1 MSARQRPTALGAA
14 LARGAGVLRRRGWLG
29 TARHAVR
36 RSEALAE
43 LAAEAAARETERV
56 VRPSSPP
63 TDPIPLWT
71 EPDGVDRPTAQGV
84 VDLAARIG
92 VALLATGAPATEA
105 VERTLAAARAYGLR
119 SIHVDVTF
127 SSLVVSYHRGPTQDP
142 MTLMRVVPVRSP
154 DFTRYA
160 RLRRLV
166 DTLVQQPLPVIEA
179 RHRLDAVVRA
189 PHPYR
194 HWVVTAALGLLA
206 AAAAALLGAGP
217 LICGLSFVTSAGTAY
232 AQFRLSRAGF
242 APFFTQAVGAAIP
255 TTVATLATV
264 VGDVGARHAL
274 SPSLIVAA
282 GIVVLL
288 SGLSFVGAA
297 QDAIEGFYVTAA
309 ARFAEVL
316 VLTLGLVLGI
326 IAVLTVATRL
336 GVPLVI
342 SARTV
347 GSADGPVAWLA
358 ASVVAAMFAASSY
371 AVGRA
376 ILVSGLAGGL
386 AWLLAFALGTLGA
399 GRPSSSAVSALV
411 VGMLARLVSRRLR
424 LPALVV
430 TTAAILPL
438 VPGRTIYQGIF
449 QIVANPESA
458 GLTEGLGSLVEAAGV
473 GVGLAAGVTLG
484 TSLVGLALRP
494 RGDGPQPSAPGATVG
509 PAA

>member
-1 MSARQRPTALGAA
+1 MRA
-14 LARGAGVLRRRGWLG
+14 
-29 TARHAVR
+29 
-36 RSEALAE
+36 
-43 LAAEAAARETERV
+43 
-56 VRPSSPP
+56 VRPSAPP
-63 TDPIPLWT
+63 TDRIPLWT

-127 SSLVVSYHRGPTQDP
+127 SSLVISYHRGPEQDP
-142 MTLMRVVPVRSP
+142 MTLMRVVPVRAQ

-166 DTLVQQPLPVIEA
+166 DTLAERPLPLEEA
-179 RHRLDAVVRA
+179 RERLDAVIRA

-194 HWVVTAALGLLA
+194 HWVVTVALGLLA

-217 LICGLSFVTSAGTAY
+217 QICALSFVTSAGTAY
-232 AQFRLSRAGF
+232 TQYRLSRAGF
-242 APFFTQAVGAAIP
+242 APFFTQAIGAAIP
-255 TTVATLATV
+255 TTVATVITAL
-264 VGDVGARHAL
+264 GDIEARHAL
-274 SPSLIVAA
+274 NPSLIVAA

-309 ARFAEVL
+309 ARFAEVF

-326 IAVLTVATRL
+326 IAVLTVAARL

-347 GSADGPVAWLA
+347 GGASEPVAWLA
-358 ASVVAAMFAASSY
+358 ASLVAAMFAVSSY

-386 AWLLAFALGTLGA
+386 AWLVAAGLGLLGA
-399 GRPSSSAVSALV
+399 GRPSASALSALV
-411 VGMLARLVSRRLR
+411 VGMLARLVARRLR

-438 VPGRTIYQGIF
+438 VPGRTVYQGIF

-458 GLTEGLGSLVEAAGV
+458 GLTEGLGTLVEAAGV
-473 GVGLAAGVTLG
+473 GIGLAAGVTLG
-484 TSLVGLALRP
+484 TSIVERALRAGSDEP
-494 RGDGPQPSAPGATVG
+494 TPAAPGSTIG